1 VYVLGSERPA
11 GTPDHVVVDEDP
23 ARLLERLRGDNTGGD
38 VNLVGGPQTVET
50 VRALGA
56 LDEMR
61 FLVLPILTGTGRR
74 LTPNVAAGTGLAL
87 AEQRGWPS
95 GVVELAY
102 RVVTP

>member
-1 VYVLGSERPA
+1 
-11 GTPDHVVVDEDP
+11 
-23 ARLLERLRGDNTGGD
+23 
-38 VNLVGGPQTVET
+38 
-50 VRALGA
+50 
-56 LDEMR
+56 MR

-102 RVVTP
+102 RVATP